1 MRYIIRLHLFVLS
14 LISTRLQIAD
24 RVLVEGDLD
33 GDNMLSYAEFELLMV
48 RAPEFADSFSI
59 DF

>member
-1 MRYIIRLHLFVLS
+1 MLTS
-14 LISTRLQIAD
+14 RLQIAD

-48 RAPEFADSFSI
+48 RAPEFVDSFSI